1 MKKKAFKAAFPY
13 TIPIGIG
20 FLFLGMSYG
29 FMMQSKGFSVWYPFF
44 MSMFIFAGSM
54 EFVTANLLLSAF
66 SPIAALFLALMVNA
80 RHLFYG
86 ISMVYRYKGAGKK
99 KPYMIYALTDETY
112 SLVCGEERRHRYY
125 FTVSLL
131 DQIYWVTGSVCGSL
145 LGSIIP
151 FNTEGID
158 FALTALFLTVFV
170 EQWLST
176 GKHGPALAGLG
187 ASVLCLIIF
196 GADNFLIPTMVLI
209 TVILTLMRKRIEA
222 AEAGESGKEA
232 WDE

>member
-1 MKKKAFKAAFPY
+1 M
-13 TIPIGIG
+13 
-20 FLFLGMSYG
+20 
-29 FMMQSKGFSVWYPFF
+29 
-44 MSMFIFAGSM
+44 
-54 EFVTANLLLSAF
+54 
-66 SPIAALFLALMVNA
+66 
-80 RHLFYG
+80 
-86 ISMVYRYKGAGKK
+86 
-99 KPYMIYALTDETY
+99 
-112 SLVCGEERRHRYY
+112 
-125 FTVSLL
+125 
-131 DQIYWVTGSVCGSL
+131 TGSVCGSL

>member
-1 MKKKAFKAAFPY
+1 M
-13 TIPIGIG
+13 
-20 FLFLGMSYG
+20 
-29 FMMQSKGFSVWYPFF
+29 
-44 MSMFIFAGSM
+44 
-54 EFVTANLLLSAF
+54 
-66 SPIAALFLALMVNA
+66 
-80 RHLFYG
+80 
-86 ISMVYRYKGAGKK
+86 
-99 KPYMIYALTDETY
+99 
-112 SLVCGEERRHRYY
+112 
-125 FTVSLL
+125 
-131 DQIYWVTGSVCGSL
+131 
-145 LGSIIP
+145 
-151 FNTEGID
+151 
-158 FALTALFLTVFV
+158 TALFLTVFV

>member
-1 MKKKAFKAAFPY
+1 
-13 TIPIGIG
+13 
-20 FLFLGMSYG
+20 
-29 FMMQSKGFSVWYPFF
+29 
-44 MSMFIFAGSM
+44 
-54 EFVTANLLLSAF
+54 
-66 SPIAALFLALMVNA
+66 MV
-80 RHLFYG
+80 
-86 ISMVYRYKGAGKK
+86 
-99 KPYMIYALTDETY
+99 YALTDETY
-112 SLVCGEERRHRYY
+112 SLVCSEERRHRYY

-131 DQIYWVTGSVCGSL
+131 DQIYWVTGIVCGSL